1 MTTNTWL
8 ILACTFGVVLALGL
22 QSLNVNGGHHL
33 MAAVTSFAIGTFNLA
48 LLKLVPQPTTVF
60 DNAAYLLGGP
70 IGILVAMK
78 LHPYLVRLMLTNN
91 SRRNEDKE

>member
-8 ILACTFGVVLALGL
+8 IFACTFGVVLALGL
-22 QSLNVNGGHHL
+22 QSLNVNGGHHV
-33 MAAVTSFAIGTFNLA
+33 MAVATSFLIGTFNLA

-70 IGILVAMK
+70 IGILFAMK
-78 LHPYLVRLMLTNN
+78 LHP
-91 SRRNEDKE
+91 

>member
-8 ILACTFGVVLALGL
+8 ILTCTFGVVLALGL

-60 DNAAYLLGGP
+60 DNAAYLLGDP
-70 IGILVAMK
+70 IEILVAMK
-78 LHPYLVRLMLTNN
+78 LHPYLERLMLTNN